1 MPTIIVPPS
10 PPQALAL
17 TEHEPPHQRINFR
30 AQQIIL
36 TAITLGVTC
45 WLWVI
50 HPVLGIAATFL
61 AKHVLVA
68 ILASGLTYPS
78 IRDERKD
85 QEQSADAQG

>member
-10 PPQALAL
+10 PPQALAQ
-17 TEHEPPHQRINFR
+17 TEHEPPQQRINFR
-30 AQQIIL
+30 AQQILL

-45 WLWVI
+45 WLWMI
-50 HPVLGIAATFL
+50 HPVVGIAATFL

-78 IRDERKD
+78 IRDEQKAR
-85 QEQSADAQG
+85 EQSADAQG